1 MSDFEIVSIKLNI
14 AGFRAL
20 RKSPAAQALVM
31 DAAQRIAE
39 EASRISGEAY
49 DARPS
54 PGRNRARAV
63 VAPSTLEAAVDSAEN
78 LTLLRSLN
86 AAR

>member
-1 MSDFEIVSIKLNI
+1 MSEFSIVSIKLNN

-20 RKSPAAQALVM
+20 RKSPGAQALVM
-31 DAAQRIAE
+31 DAARKIAE
-39 EASRISGEAY
+39 EASSQSGEAY
-49 DARPS
+49 EAHPS

-63 VAPSTLEAAVDSAEN
+63 VVPMTAEAARDSLEN
-78 LTLLRSLN
+78 LTLIRSLN

>member
-1 MSDFEIVSIKLNI
+1 MSEFQIVSIKLNN
-14 AGFRAL
+14 AAFKAL

-31 DAAQRIAE
+31 NAAQKIAAQ
-39 EASRISGEAY
+39 ASAQSGESYEAH
-49 DARPS
+49 PS

-63 VAPSTLEAAVDSAEN
+63 VVPMTADAARDSAEN
-78 LTLLRSLN
+78 LTLIRSLN